1 LRFQAKRETQV
12 ARSIVYGLTLSTRTD
27 SVRLA
32 RGEGQAEYDFVVYM
46 PHGTDKELLSNQGGK
61 Q

>member
-1 LRFQAKRETQV
+1 V
-12 ARSIVYGLTLSTRTD
+12 ARAIVYSLTLSPRTD

-32 RGEGQAEYDFVVYM
+32 LREEQVEYDFVDIPY
-46 PHGTDKELLSNQGGK
+46 GTDKKPLSSQGGE

>member
-1 LRFQAKRETQV
+1 MHLQTKRETKV
-12 ARSIVYGLTLSTRTD
+12 ARAIVYSLTLSTRTD

-32 RGEGQAEYDFVVYM
+32 LREEQVEYDFVDIPY
-46 PHGTDKELLSNQGGK
+46 GTDKKLLSNQGGK